1 VSMGERET
9 VDVYVLAEAPSGDCA
24 DCGEPIEPET
34 RFAFEPV
41 TRGSKSQVMV
51 HDYCAVRNGYD
62 LSAVQGRWYD

>member
-1 VSMGERET
+1 MAEREA
-9 VDVYVLAEAPSGDCA
+9 VDVYVWAEPPSTDCA
-24 DCGEPIEPET
+24 DCGDPIEVES

-62 LSAVQGRWYD
+62 LGPERGRWYD